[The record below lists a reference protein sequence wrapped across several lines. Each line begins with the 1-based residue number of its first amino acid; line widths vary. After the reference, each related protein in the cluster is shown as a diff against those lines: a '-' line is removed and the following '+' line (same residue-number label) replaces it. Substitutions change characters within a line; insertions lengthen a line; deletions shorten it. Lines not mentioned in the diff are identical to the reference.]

1 MTAKSARHS
10 LVFSCIGHSYAHL
23 FEPIFFVVALVLPG
37 ELGLSYEAVLALVIA
52 GKLLY
57 GIAAP
62 VSGWCG
68 DRWGA
73 TPMMGVYFLGLG
85 LSAMATG
92 LAQSPMQM
100 AVALAA
106 VGLFGSIY
114 HPVGIAWLV
123 RNAESHGKA
132 LGVNGVFGGVGP
144 AMAGVLAG
152 GLTAWLGWRSA
163 FIVPGIAVFLTGL
176 AFVWLLRRGE
186 IVELKTD
193 RKVTPPASRG
203 ETIRVGI
210 ILSLTLLCSG
220 LIYQSTQP
228 ALPKLFEERMAMQLG
243 DNIMGIG
250 GAIMVVY
257 LVAGLLQIV
266 AGHLAD
272 RYPLKNVY
280 ILMYVAQV
288 PLLWLAASFSGWP
301 LLGVALLM
309 VTFNL
314 GGIPAEN
321 SMLARYT
328 PAKWRGTAF
337 GLKFILSFGVSG
349 LGVPMVSLIRVQTGG
364 FEWLFWILAAL
375 AMVVVALGMFLPKGE
390 EVR

>member
-85 LSAMATG
+85 LSAVATG

-176 AFVWLLRRGE
+176 VFVWLLRRGE

-228 ALPKLFEERMAMQLG
+228 ALPKLFEERMALQLG

-375 AMVVVALGMFLPKGE
+375 ALVIVALGMFLPKGE